1 MPELPDFKE
10 GTFLKA
16 EDLVALVEYV
26 RLLKAEMEE
35 QVSLLTTEI
44 GKQVSLLRTEI
55 EGQVGPIK
63 ADIKSQVGL
72 LKAEINEQVS
82 PLKAE
87 IKEQVSLLKAEIEE
101 LRKKYEELNRR
112 YEPLPELDFNPK
124 VLLFKEAQEQALFPW
139 SVRYKSIQGAY
150 FEVPRHECK
159 VGVADPGDASA
170 IEIRGDVLIPLRI
183 GRNKVKVD
191 VSFPVQNQYFEI
203 EVKRFAS

>member
-1 MPELPDFKE
+1 
-10 GTFLKA
+10 
-16 EDLVALVEYV
+16 
-26 RLLKAEMEE
+26 
-35 QVSLLTTEI
+35 
-44 GKQVSLLRTEI
+44 
-55 EGQVGPIK
+55 
-63 ADIKSQVGL
+63 
-72 LKAEINEQVS
+72 
-82 PLKAE
+82 
-87 IKEQVSLLKAEIEE
+87 
-101 LRKKYEELNRR
+101 
-112 YEPLPELDFNPK
+112 LDFNPK

-191 VSFPVQNQYFEI
+191 VSFPFKNQYLEI